1 MGSFVRDYG
10 DFAMSNGFNPPVWK
24 NKEKFLIPPSTE
36 VDEREE
42 QEIESVQGK
51 ELGAQLIAENEET
64 KIPCIRFGTRYGHYT
79 PYEFLK
85 SGEGDVYIC
94 RCVCGEAHDVLTPE
108 ELSTP
113 YPVCSHGHKEAIVG
127 SGSEEVSRRCLEK
140 YTSLIRAYNADE
152 EFSLLSNFAAWWN
165 KHTSQ
170 GKTPFVLNTHRPISR
185 DNLLFIS
192 PNQIPAYQILNSIEC
207 KIKEG
212 HSLLSQGLK
221 LGMSAKQLNKLFTSS
236 KVRENARVMEN
247 ILLGIEIDAR
257 LS

>member
-1 MGSFVRDYG
+1 
-10 DFAMSNGFNPPVWK
+10 MSNGFNPPVWK
-24 NKEKFLIPPSTE
+24 NREKFLIPPSND

-51 ELGAQLIAENEET
+51 ELGAQLIAEHEET
-64 KIPCIRFGTRYGHYT
+64 KTPVVRFGTRYGHYT
-79 PYEFLK
+79 PYEIIK
-85 SGEGDVYIC
+85 HGDEEEVYIC
-94 RCVCGEAHDVLTPE
+94 RCVCGEVHDVLSPD
-108 ELSTP
+108 ELSIP
-113 YPVCSHGHKEAIVG
+113 YPVCSHGARDGIVV
-127 SGSEEVSRRCLEK
+127 SDSVEVSRRCLDK
-140 YTSLIRAYNADE
+140 YTSLLRAHNADE
-152 EFSLLSNFAAWWN
+152 EFSLLDNFAIWWN
-165 KHTSQ
+165 KHAAQ

-185 DNLLFIS
+185 DNLLFVS